1 MVAVLGT
8 YQNGYVKLDREY
20 PSDSPLKV
28 ILTFL
33 EDVETSSKKTM
44 AFSDFSFAKSQENL
58 ANYKG
63 SLSDVVVEE
72 RRADL

>member
-1 MVAVLGT
+1 VVAVLGT

-33 EDVETSSKKTM
+33 DDVNTSSKRTM
-44 AFSDFSFAKSQENL
+44 SFTDFSFAKSQENL
-58 ANYKG
+58 ADYKG
-63 SLSDVVVEE
+63 SLSDAVEEE
-72 RRADL
+72 RRSAL